1 MFRTGTITVNPA
13 IKYRQWTTAH
23 HIHFCHVLVN
33 FLISTET
40 TQRNELTQMS
50 FVSLV
55 KHIEKFLWYIAA
67 RNNFITID
75 SKLSGKRKTKIIKMN
90 FRKGNFAQEIN

>member
-1 MFRTGTITVNPA
+1 
-13 IKYRQWTTAH
+13 
-23 HIHFCHVLVN
+23 
-33 FLISTET
+33 
-40 TQRNELTQMS
+40 MS

-75 SKLSGKRKTKIIKMN
+75 SKLSGKRKTKKIIKMN